1 MSAIKNY
8 IEEMDLQTAFD
19 YMMMHGVSKELIYI
33 LIKEKNPKFLY
44 LAARLLNGVDVDLL
58 YYAILETGDINY
70 ITKFCRDIYGA
81 DETVDTIKSFTIPEK
96 IHYIKEIYG
105 FDFTLEDDVVKLNKL
120 PKNPNLYD
128 LCVSINMLK
137 NVDISD
143 EIIEKIPYLENL
155 VNLILFGKT
164 KEEKLAEFINELKK
178 YDIEGMYTEQLKNSL
193 NDIVRYKSKIDETP
207 KEYKYKKDNLL
218 PFKTDKK

>member
-44 LAARLLNGVDVDLL
+44 LAARLLKNVDVDLL

-70 ITKFCRDIYGA
+70 ITKFCRDIYGP

-128 LCVSINMLK
+128 LYVSINMLK

-178 YDIEGMYTEQLKNSL
+178 YDIDGMYTEQLKNSL
-193 NDIVRYKSKIDETP
+193 NDIVRYKSKVDETP
-207 KEYKYKKDNLL
+207 KEYKHKKDNLL
-218 PFKTDKK
+218 PFKADKK